1 MKNNQNLAKLAILS
15 FTALTLVASGTTG
28 DTGDTEGTTTTTTT
42 TITTIT
48 IPALT
53 GKHAFI
59 KINGGAETVGKA
71 NVKFVEDGKHIFFT
85 RDDKIYEFTAAEF
98 DESNKSYTLTDG
110 TEKVQLQNL
119 STGLLQADKNYTTSD
134 VNVWWAD
141 INDTTVKFHDQGYFV
156 VGNKSS
162 SIPTSSTTGFA
173 GGLVG
178 AVVSKF
184 DSGELTMTADA
195 AFVADFGT
203 QKISGGFSNFVFE
216 NSEGTTANGTDNL
229 NIVDVTIS
237 GTGFS
242 GTLEGTGAGSFDSSS
257 LEGAFYGDEAGEM
270 GGIGQF
276 EDADAVGT
284 FGFTATK

>member
-1 MKNNQNLAKLAILS
+1 MKKNQNLTKLAILS

-59 KINGGAETVGKA
+59 KINGGAVTAGKA
-71 NVKFVEDGKHIFFT
+71 NVKFVEDGKHIFLT

-119 STGLLQADKNYTTSD
+119 STGLLQGDKNYTTSD

-141 INDTTVKFHDQGYFV
+141 INDTTAGFHDQGYFV
-156 VGNKSS
+156 LGNKSS

-178 AVVSKF
+178 AMVSKA
-184 DSGELTMTADA
+184 DSEELTMTADA
-195 AFVADFGT
+195 AFTADFGT
-203 QKISGGFSNFVFE
+203 QKITGGFSNFVLE
-216 NSEGTTANGTDNL
+216 NSEGTTSNSADNL
-229 NIVDVTIS
+229 NIVNGTIS

-242 GTLEGTGAGSFDSSS
+242 GTLSLTSGANLTASS
-257 LEGAFYGDEAGEM
+257 LEGAFYGDEAGEI

-276 EDADAVGT
+276 EDADLVAT
-284 FGFTATK
+284 FGFTAKK